1 MKKTLILL
9 AALALATAGTS
20 FAQTTPAP
28 AAAKMK
34 MKADKGPRKDKP
46 KLTPEQKADHGAAK
60 MAKELGLAPDQ
71 EARIEKILLARNQE
85 MKGLKEKAG
94 TDRKAA
100 HEQMKTVRDKY
111 DNELK
116 GALTAEQ
123 FAKYQQLRA
132 EHKGHGGHH
141 GHGPQDGKVK
151 VKSKG

>member
-9 AALALATAGTS
+9 AALALATTGTS
-20 FAQTTPAP
+20 FAQTTPATGTS
-28 AAAKMK
+28 KMK
-34 MKADKGPRKDKP
+34 VKADKGPKKDKP
-46 KLTPEQKADHGAAK
+46 KLSPEQKADHGAAK
-60 MAKELGLAPDQ
+60 MAKQLGLSPDQ
-71 EARIEKILLARNQE
+71 EARVEKILLARNQE
-85 MKGLKEKAG
+85 MKGLKDKAG

-100 HEQMKTVRDKY
+100 HEQMKTVRTKY

-132 EHKGHGGHH
+132 EHKGHGDHR
-141 GHGPQDGKVK
+141 GHGPQDGKMK

>member
-1 MKKTLILL
+1 MKKTLMLL
-9 AALALATAGTS
+9 AALVVATAGTS

-28 AAAKMK
+28 TAKVK
-34 MKADKGPRKDKP
+34 VKADKGPKKDKP

-71 EARIEKILLARNQE
+71 EARVEKILLARQQE
-85 MKGLKEKAG
+85 MKGLKDKAG
-94 TDRKAA
+94 ADRKAT
-100 HEQMKTVRDKY
+100 HEQMKTLRDRY

-141 GHGPQDGKVK
+141 GPGPQDGKMK